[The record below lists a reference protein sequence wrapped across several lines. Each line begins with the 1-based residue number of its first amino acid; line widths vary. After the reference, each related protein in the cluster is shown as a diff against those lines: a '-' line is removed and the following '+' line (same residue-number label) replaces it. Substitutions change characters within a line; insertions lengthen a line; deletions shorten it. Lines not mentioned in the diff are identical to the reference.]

1 MSALGRIAATLPV
14 VSFVLIEVGKS
25 TACRGELGGWQGG
38 CVFWWAECVFA
49 VFVCLCRRG
58 KVDAFG
64 KTSYQGQEKVG
75 ESVLCAGI
83 AAGHGIIANVR
94 GGSHWVLL
102 VSAS

>member
-1 MSALGRIAATLPV
+1 MSCKPAWSWAA
-14 VSFVLIEVGKS
+14 GKG
-25 TACRGELGGWQGG
+25 AVCAGGPSV
-38 CVFWWAECVFA
+38 CLR
-49 VFVCLCRRG
+49 FVCLCRRG